1 MASGTLGQSA
11 PSAVTNTTVYTV
23 PASKVAT
30 FSVNILNRSL
40 QFPCTVRLAI
50 CATSTPSNSEFIEFD
65 VAIQPNGILERTGLV
80 ATAGKLVVAYVS
92 LANVSVNI
100 YGFEEAA

>member
-11 PSAVTNTTVYTV
+11 PVAVTNTTVYTV

-30 FSVNILNRSL
+30 FSVNVLNRSL
-40 QFPCTVRLAI
+40 QFPCSVRLAI
-50 CATSTPSNSEFIEFD
+50 CASGSPADSEYLEFD
-65 VAIQPNGILERTGLV
+65 AVIEPNSVLERTGLV
-80 ATAGKLVVAYVS
+80 ATAGKLIVVYASLNTVS
-92 LANVSVNI
+92 INV